1 VCNIESSVA
10 VTENFVRAETIQR
23 TLDAVE
29 RPHSVARITAA
40 ITSWLY
46 ALTRPITPHAQAHAA
61 LCSITI
67 VSARSLLIGK
77 PGFDVLRC
85 AVLPCF
91 ALGWLPTDVN
101 SDLVDEDEAADARGV
116 GSWLRGL
123 HRDGIIELS
132 DEYLGEIHSDSVPV

>member
-1 VCNIESSVA
+1 MCNIESSVA

-61 LCSITI
+61 LCSVTI

-77 PGFDVLRC
+77 PGFDVVLCCLALRSVGCLLMSTATSLTRMRRQMHEAWAHGC
-85 AVLPCF
+85 ADCT
-91 ALGWLPTDVN
+91 AM
-101 SDLVDEDEAADARGV
+101 E
-116 GSWLRGL
+116 
-123 HRDGIIELS
+123 
-132 DEYLGEIHSDSVPV
+132 